1 MMDYQVLF
9 NLAVTV
15 AAFFGGWTLNR
26 IYQAIDRLDSDV
38 REMPSK
44 YIAKDDY
51 REDLRDIKAEFREGL
66 AGVNS
71 TLGVI
76 FKKLDKKEDKE

>member
-1 MMDYQVLF
+1 MDYQEMF

-26 IYQAIDRLDSDV
+26 IYQAIDRLDNDV
-38 REMPSK
+38 RGMPEK
-44 YIAKDDY
+44 YVSKDDY
-51 REDLRDIKAEFREGL
+51 REALREIKAEVREGL
-66 AGVNS
+66 AGINS